1 MELKEKIHDLFEL
14 DEELKPPQ
22 IKLKEKIGESEDE
35 LINQLTQVRTI
46 AIAYPDMLELITE
59 AARQKKINLY
69 VYRRNRG
76 GRYKPAKRYYEGIYA
91 VRAGNPKAT
100 QARALTGVVAAI
112 DCYPHRICK
121 SRRSNQC
128 KMLVTFLKEIS
139 AAE

>member
-1 MELKEKIHDLFEL
+1 LELKEKLLDLFEP
-14 DEELKPPQ
+14 DEEPKTPK
-22 IKLKEKIGESEDE
+22 IKLKEKIGESETE
-35 LINQLTQVRTI
+35 FINQLSHVRAI
-46 AIAYPDMLELITE
+46 AIAYPDMLAQITE
-59 AARQKKINLY
+59 TACQKKINLY

-91 VRAGNPKAT
+91 VKAGNPKAT

-121 SRRSNQC
+121 SRRSRQY
-128 KMLVTFLKEIS
+128 KMLEIFLKKIS